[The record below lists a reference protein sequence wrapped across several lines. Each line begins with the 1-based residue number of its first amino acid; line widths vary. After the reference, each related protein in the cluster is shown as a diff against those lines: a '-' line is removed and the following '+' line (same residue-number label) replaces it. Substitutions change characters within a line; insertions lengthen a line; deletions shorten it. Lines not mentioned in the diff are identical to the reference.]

1 MKATNF
7 TAYAVS
13 DLYKAGHSCDGHAFF
28 ADQFYVLIENE
39 ACRRFRHQ
47 AIFNGAEVICNEDTD
62 GEVVFKDVR
71 AEALAKAEALAA
83 RVNAAI
89 KAGVALDSSRWEE
102 VDAAYGSDAY
112 VSQGTEASRAFQ
124 DRQAA

>member
-13 DLYKAGHSCDGHAFF
+13 DLYKAGYSCDGHAYF

-39 ACRRFRHQ
+39 AGRRFRHQ
-47 AIFNGAEVICNEDTD
+47 VIFNGAEVICNEDTD
-62 GEVVFKDVR
+62 GEVVFMDVR
-71 AEALAKAEALAA
+71 PAALAKAEALAA

-89 KAGVALDSSRWEE
+89 QAGVALDSSRWDE
-102 VDAAYGSDAY
+102 VDAGYGSDAY
-112 VSQGTEASRAFQ
+112 ISQGIEASRAFQ

>member
-13 DLYKAGHSCDGHAFF
+13 DFYQAGYSCDGHPFI
-28 ADQFYVLIENE
+28 ADQFYVLIEDE
-39 ACRRFRHQ
+39 AGRRFRHQ
-47 AIFNGAEVICNEDTD
+47 VTFNGAQVICNEDTD
-62 GEVVFKDVR
+62 GEVVFMDVR
-71 AEALAKAEALAA
+71 SEASAKAEALAS

-89 KAGVALDSSRWEE
+89 KAGVALDSSRWDE

>member
-13 DLYKAGHSCDGHAFF
+13 DLYQAGYSCDGQPYIAE
-28 ADQFYVLIENE
+28 QFYVVIEDE
-39 ACRRFRHQ
+39 AGNRFNHQ
-47 AIFNGAEVICNEDTD
+47 VTFNGAEVICNEDTD
-62 GEVVFKDVR
+62 GEVVFMDVR
-71 AEALAKAEALAA
+71 TEASAKAEALAA

-89 KAGVALDSSRWEE
+89 QAGVALDSSRWNE

-112 VSQGTEASRAFQ
+112 VSKGTEASRAFQ

>member
-13 DLYKAGHSCDGHAFF
+13 DFYQAGYSCDGHPFI
-28 ADQFYVLIENE
+28 ADQFYVLIEDE
-39 ACRRFRHQ
+39 AGRRFRHQ
-47 AIFNGAEVICNEDTD
+47 VTFNGAQVICNEDTD
-62 GEVVFKDVR
+62 GEVVFVDVR
-71 AEALAKAEALAA
+71 SEASAKAEALAS

-89 KAGVALDSSRWEE
+89 KAGVALDSSRWDE